1 MDMQQAQD
9 AADMLTAARDQKL
22 LPKPIELTVDMLW
35 LVVFSGSILSMIMSW
50 LVQLTKVNPKAHNQK
65 K

>member
-1 MDMQQAQD
+1 MYSSMDMQQAQD

-35 LVVFSGSILSMIMSW
+35 LIVFFRFDSIHVDVVAGAVDKSESKSS
-50 LVQLTKVNPKAHNQK
+50 
-65 K
+65 